1 MPTITVFTDDN
12 NLANNVAEYKPFT
25 VGDAT
30 DAWTLKFHNGTSFFA
45 PSGVSMRVGHV
56 NGLPNGTYN
65 SAFTW
70 TDRYDNDYTP
80 NITVSGGIPSISG
93 TPTNGSSIGG
103 SGVYILNGEEPTNVG
118 QITNIAYASTSSG
131 SLTGNYAAGTSVTF
145 TATGA
150 GRGFIA
156 TGRNTS
162 SSDGG
167 LDTLSLISGGAD
179 YTAATDISSNVVSTN
194 RAILTFDVKSPRYQV
209 PFLSATSGLNIIAA
223 TTLSPFSDGEIQDTT
238 EFNSSTL
245 VIRPRDIATASLS
258 QSGTDY
264 VGTMNPIN
272 DYVTARLALRGSTQI
287 DLQIFGD
294 NQMLFQGKLTILNKI
309 A

>member
-1 MPTITVFTDDN
+1 MPTITVFTDDD

-45 PSGVSMRVGHV
+45 PSGVSMMVGHV

-65 SAFTW
+65 NAFTW

-80 NITVSGGIPSISG
+80 NITISGGIPSISG

-118 QITNIAYASTSSG
+118 QITNLAYATTG
-131 SLTGNYAAGTSVTF
+131 SYPADTIVTF

-150 GRGFIA
+150 GRGFVA
-156 TGRNTS
+156 QGSRS
-162 SSDGG
+162 GVSGEGG
-167 LDTLSLISGGAD
+167 LNSGPTLISGGAD
-179 YTAATDISSNVVSTN
+179 YTAATDITSNIVVSEK
-194 RAILTFDVKSPRYQV
+194 AILTFSVKSPRYQV